1 MSQLHQNISEYSS
14 TLRLIIKP
22 SNTEA
27 KCLPSE
33 SADSNIDISGLVF
46 LLHIIFYLRSWNTII
61 YLFWNVLYR
70 HSHFKDLLWLC
81 VWIPFNNELHNI
93 FAMSGFLWLVRRK
106 SFCSINMFDL
116 KSFFNETIYLV
127 ILNANVRRYEL
138 YSIFKINAEDHCPTQ
153 KACFYKINL
162 NI

>member
-1 MSQLHQNISEYSS
+1 MITKS
-14 TLRLIIKP
+14 

-27 KCLPSE
+27 GCLPSE
-33 SADSNIDISGLVF
+33 SADSNIDIFGLVF

-93 FAMSGFLWLVRRK
+93 FAMSGLLWLVVRR
-106 SFCSINMFDL
+106 SFCPIYMFDL
-116 KSFFNETIYLV
+116 KVFSNETMKWASKI
-127 ILNANVRRYEL
+127 ILNAKVRVYEL
-138 YSIFKINAEDHCPTQ
+138 YSIFKINTEDHCPTQ
-153 KACFYKINL
+153 KTWFYKINL
-162 NI
+162 SI